1 MSLRGACWSLRG
13 NAEGRAGSLRAFVLF
28 GAAQTRHMCSGRL
41 YGLPTWLVP

>member
-13 NAEGRAGSLRAFVLF
+13 NAEVRSGSLRAFFPF
-28 GAAQTRHMCSGRL
+28 GAARARHMCFGRL